1 MGQLAWY
8 VARGGGLTAWLLLS
22 VTVVLGLLTAS
33 RLLGRRVSRAQLE
46 HVHRIVGEL
55 AMIFIG
61 VHILGLFLDTYVH
74 FGLTDLFVPLA
85 SSWHPIPVAFGIV
98 AFWLLIAVMFTSLL
112 KDRIPHGVW
121 QTIHLSSYAAYVLTT
136 VHLMTAGTDA
146 TWGPVAIMNV
156 TIATLVA
163 VLAAVALVRY
173 LRRPARVL
181 PPRPAAPPPAPQPE
195 PVGAPQV

>member
-1 MGQLAWY
+1 MGRLAWY

-33 RLLGRRVSRAQLE
+33 RILGRRVSRAQLE
-46 HVHRIVGEL
+46 HVHRIVGEV

-74 FGLTDLFVPLA
+74 FGLADLFVPLA

-98 AFWLLIAVMFTSLL
+98 AFWLLIAVMLSSLL
-112 KDRIPHGVW
+112 KDRIPHALW

-146 TWGPVAIMNV
+146 TWGPIAIANV
-156 TIATLVA
+156 TIAALVA
-163 VLAAVALVRY
+163 GLASIALVRY
-173 LRRPARVL
+173 LRRPARVI
-181 PPRPAAPPPAPQPE
+181 PARPSTPAMNPINVAAQRE
-195 PVGAPQV
+195 I